1 MAGSRVADRVKTRR
15 RLGSRVAKRKYHDRV
30 PAPAVDPHRLLAD
43 AYIQLGREE
52 SASREVSEA
61 ERIQA
66 NGGSILGTPPDD
78 HPEDHR

>member
-1 MAGSRVADRVKTRR
+1 MAGSRVADRVETRR

-30 PAPAVDPHRLLAD
+30 PAPAVDPHQLLAD
-43 AYIQLGREE
+43 AYIQLGRRKP
-52 SASREVSEA
+52 SREGSEA